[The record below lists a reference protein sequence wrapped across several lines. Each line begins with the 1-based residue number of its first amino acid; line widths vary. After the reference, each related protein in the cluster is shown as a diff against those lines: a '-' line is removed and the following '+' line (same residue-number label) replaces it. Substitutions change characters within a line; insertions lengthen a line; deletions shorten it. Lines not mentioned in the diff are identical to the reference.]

1 MKNITIRSKV
11 IFLVILLLMVML
23 VVGTV
28 GALSIEKANQESDE
42 FYHEYLLPVHWLS
55 DTQTKSEIIHARFL
69 TLLDPQ
75 NTANRQS
82 EFDKINENTQAIQS
96 YWESY
101 TAIDLLPYE
110 ANQVKVIEP
119 LRENLFKAEE
129 DLLGLL
135 KANDFVRAEAAYLE
149 YEKIYDELEPLFKD
163 LADYNIKAAEAYNLE
178 NEVMGK
184 KAIRFMILVML
195 AGAALG
201 IGISVLIL
209 INIIRPLKHL
219 QSALDQLASS
229 GGDLTQSLAL
239 NSKDEIGRMSKSIQQ
254 FIDSLQILVTEIIQE
269 SKTLKHTVHENQN
282 SLTHLSLSIE
292 DISATTEELSA
303 GIEETAA
310 SAEEMSATSS
320 QLRDASKAIAMQ
332 ASRGANSAI
341 AIKTRATDIKT
352 SAREASDHA
361 HAIYEQTSQTLHN
374 AIAEAESVNAIH
386 SLLEAILS
394 ISDQTNLLA
403 LNAAIEAARA
413 GDAGKGFAV
422 VAEEIRKLADQSRST
437 AGAISEITENVTQSV
452 KHLSMSAETL
462 LKFIDAQVVPD
473 YSQLVMTGEQYEEDA
488 QLVNGLMMEFTS
500 IATSVETAIE
510 QLHETI
516 KHIASASGE
525 GAAGAV
531 SIAERVQLITA
542 ESSYILDMTRVSES
556 SCDALNATVGKFTV

>member
-82 EFDKINENTQAIQS
+82 EFDNINENTQFIQS

-101 TAIDLLPYE
+101 TAINLLPYE

-201 IGISVLIL
+201 IGFSVLIL

-254 FIDSLQILVTEIIQE
+254 FIDS
-269 SKTLKHTVHENQN
+269 
-282 SLTHLSLSIE
+282 
-292 DISATTEELSA
+292 
-303 GIEETAA
+303 
-310 SAEEMSATSS
+310 
-320 QLRDASKAIAMQ
+320 
-332 ASRGANSAI
+332 
-341 AIKTRATDIKT
+341 
-352 SAREASDHA
+352 
-361 HAIYEQTSQTLHN
+361 
-374 AIAEAESVNAIH
+374 
-386 SLLEAILS
+386 
-394 ISDQTNLLA
+394 
-403 LNAAIEAARA
+403 
-413 GDAGKGFAV
+413 
-422 VAEEIRKLADQSRST
+422 
-437 AGAISEITENVTQSV
+437 
-452 KHLSMSAETL
+452 
-462 LKFIDAQVVPD
+462 
-473 YSQLVMTGEQYEEDA
+473 
-488 QLVNGLMMEFTS
+488 
-500 IATSVETAIE
+500 
-510 QLHETI
+510 
-516 KHIASASGE
+516 
-525 GAAGAV
+525 
-531 SIAERVQLITA
+531 
-542 ESSYILDMTRVSES
+542 
-556 SCDALNATVGKFTV
+556 